1 MGYELLF
8 IIKKKFYNRRV
19 IRNIYEYINED
30 TRTMWLKKYRDVI
43 NNGRCPVTSRFF
55 FVSPGVC
62 SGLRWLSGGR
72 PDRGDSPER
81 SNALQ
86 NERHWRLERLANV
99 RELKYITY
107 ITPLTMNIMTHASAW
122 KCMPYK
128 FTTKRLFDCCIE
140 NKTPGIVHL
149 PRGRYLRE
157 TLLKALMSI

>member
-1 MGYELLF
+1 MDSELLF

-19 IRNIYEYINED
+19 VRNIYEYINED
-30 TRTMWLKKYRDVI
+30 TRAMWLNKYRDVI
-43 NNGRCPVTSRFF
+43 NKGRCPVTSRFDYIEA
-55 FVSPGVC
+55 GVC
-62 SGLRWLSGGR
+62 SGLRWLSGGWGAR
-72 PDRGDSPER
+72 DGSH
-81 SNALQ
+81 LHL
-86 NERHWRLERLANV
+86 NERHRRLERLANV

>member
-72 PDRGDSPER
+72 VLVNGSH
-81 SNALQ
+81 LHL
-86 NERHWRLERLANV
+86 NERHRRLKRLANV

-107 ITPLTMNIMTHASAW
+107 ITPSTMNIMTHAYAW
-122 KCMPYK
+122 KCIPYK
-128 FTTKRLFDCCIE
+128 FTTKRLFDSCIE